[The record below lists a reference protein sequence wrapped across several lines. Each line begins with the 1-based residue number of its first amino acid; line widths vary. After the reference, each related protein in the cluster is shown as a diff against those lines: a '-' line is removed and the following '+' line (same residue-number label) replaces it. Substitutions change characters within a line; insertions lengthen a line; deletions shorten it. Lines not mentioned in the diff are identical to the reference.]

1 MKRIIDML
9 LILIYIKYLVLPVER
24 YFYYILHHYYP
35 SLHNGEKN
43 FRNGRIQERKKN
55 IFMLPPLIT
64 LGESLTTIKE
74 NFEKY
79 VFFTYFIIC

>member
-43 FRNGRIQERKKN
+43 FRNRGEFKKGKRISLC
-55 IFMLPPLIT
+55 FLPS
-64 LGESLTTIKE
+64 SLWG
-74 NFEKY
+74 NL
-79 VFFTYFIIC
+79 